1 MLIPATVTA
10 IAARIVDANTDAAA
24 LAIVRQFIEDCVA
37 QETTESEREPWL
49 RAVLKGLNDRLAAHR
64 ATSTSRG
71 PKAKSSLQK
80 KLS

>member
-1 MLIPATVTA
+1 MTRARMVTNVEAA

-64 ATSTSRG
+64 ATSTPRG
-71 PKAKSSLQK
+71 PKAK
-80 KLS
+80 